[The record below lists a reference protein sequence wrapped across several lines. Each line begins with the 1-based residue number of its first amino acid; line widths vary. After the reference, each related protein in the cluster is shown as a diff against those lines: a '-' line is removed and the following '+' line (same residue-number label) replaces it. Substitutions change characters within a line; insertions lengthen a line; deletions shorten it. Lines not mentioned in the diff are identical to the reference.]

1 MWRDRFHRNAWRL
14 ARVGMIAA
22 AALVLVGGLLAGASR
37 STSDTLVLAGFGL
50 LLPSIVFGW
59 LGLPAASNRI
69 TIPPATRPS
78 SLSPTQESL
87 R

>member
-1 MWRDRFHRNAWRL
+1 
-14 ARVGMIAA
+14 MIAA

-37 STSDTLVLAGFGL
+37 TTSDSLVLAGFGL

-59 LGLPAASNRI
+59 LGLPAATRH
-69 TIPPATRPS
+69 TIPATNPATIS
-78 SLSPTQESL
+78 SVSPTQESV